1 MCLGGIRLAR
11 YIDAY
16 INNNL
21 HLVRKRSRNS
31 SVDLSAKNFARAKLE
46 ENCELRGIECVQGQM
61 FKHILKPNEGYCV
74 CFPLS
79 IFSQRTKLSLN
90 HNILKQGSPS
100 SQLIQCSNADEYH
113 LRCIFLC
120 LLEHIQSRDAF
131 ISLARERK
139 YFLDYNSCLCTLI
152 SLEVRFRTPKRL
164 TFERPVLQTYS
175 RK

>member
-61 FKHILKPNEGYCV
+61 F
-74 CFPLS
+74 
-79 IFSQRTKLSLN
+79 
-90 HNILKQGSPS
+90 
-100 SQLIQCSNADEYH
+100 
-113 LRCIFLC
+113 
-120 LLEHIQSRDAF
+120 
-131 ISLARERK
+131 
-139 YFLDYNSCLCTLI
+139 
-152 SLEVRFRTPKRL
+152 
-164 TFERPVLQTYS
+164 
-175 RK
+175 